1 MIIDRRAAAKLA
13 KICARFASNHD
24 GERAAAAALANQL
37 LQSMGLTWEQVL
49 TQDERDFAD
58 LIDFAL
64 QHERLLNDWQRG
76 FVRDIRRQETLSKKQ
91 RAKLDEIVGQ
101 IHNRRAAA

>member
-37 LQSMGLTWEQVL
+37 LQSMGEQVL
-49 TQDERDFAD
+49 TQDERDFAG